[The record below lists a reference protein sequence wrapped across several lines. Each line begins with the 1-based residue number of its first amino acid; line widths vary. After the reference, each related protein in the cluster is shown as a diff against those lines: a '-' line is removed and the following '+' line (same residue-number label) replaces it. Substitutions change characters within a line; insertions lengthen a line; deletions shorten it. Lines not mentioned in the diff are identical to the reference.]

1 MKSNIII
8 NKNNKKNSQLKNG
21 KVNKNSI
28 NNKNE
33 LEINPKCIKLD
44 PSLLYSK
51 RLDNGPITICDNGDS
66 NHICYQN
73 LNNYYNDIFYHK
85 NGVICKMK
93 NIILDPEKSK
103 QSNLIYEGPVDKFT
117 FGFPHLIRGFFN
129 MKCDNPHMI
138 SNYLKYYYYY
148 FKGWNFKYENNKDEK
163 IEELAPGKTIF
174 FLSRN
179 QDSPNL
185 YHGMGDIMATIS
197 MMELFNITEDNV
209 QIVFLES
216 MYLKND
222 PYHEIYKKALSR
234 GGEPIFIKDLKH
246 KYHIS
251 SAIHVPLNW
260 DSPLFIK
267 NIKTTYCKH
276 PTKTYKKLFELI
288 DKYLDIP
295 NYIDSFISDNE
306 IFYYP
311 KLIIDRHNLGVNFI
325 KCVTIQWRRV
335 WPKKRIKQNRL
346 MQNGPDL
353 ADKLA
358 SVLPENILV
367 RLVNT
372 ASLSMS
378 EQISLMRKTD
388 YLVGMHGA
396 GLTLGIF
403 LPFSSIYHEILHKKA
418 WNVVLFL
425 SMMSGHNFYFDV
437 IKGKGNKSG
446 NFQYIFFDENDF
458 VKKVTKHMKDNNY
471 F

>member
-1 MKSNIII
+1 MKNI
-8 NKNNKKNSQLKNG
+8 QLKNG

-33 LEINPKCIKLD
+33 QEINPNCIKLD

-51 RLDNGPITICDNGDS
+51 RLNNGPITICDNGDS

-73 LNNYYNDIFYHK
+73 LNNYYNDIFFHK

-103 QSNLIYEGPVDKFT
+103 QSNLIYDGPVDNFT
-117 FGFPHLIRGFFN
+117 FGFPHLSRGFFN
-129 MKCDNPHMI
+129 MKCDNPNMI
-138 SNYLKYYYYY
+138 SKYLKYYYYY
-148 FKGWNFKYENNKDEK
+148 FKGWNYNYENNKDEK

-216 MYLKND
+216 IYLKYD
-222 PYHEIYKKALSR
+222 PYYDIYKKALSR

-246 KYHIS
+246 KYHIC

-267 NIKTTYCKH
+267 NKKTTYCKH

-306 IFYYP
+306 TFYYP
-311 KLIIDRHNLGVNFI
+311 KLIIDRQNLGVNFI

-335 WPKKRIKQNRL
+335 WPKKRITQNRI

-388 YLVGMHGA
+388 YLVGIHGA

-403 LPFSSIYHEILHKKA
+403 LPFSSIYHEILHKKT

-425 SMMSGHNFYFDV
+425 SMMSGHTFYFDIV
-437 IKGKGNKSG
+437 KGKDNKTGS
-446 NFQYIFFDENDF
+446 FQNIFFDENDF
-458 VKKVTKHMKDNNY
+458 VKKVKKHMKENNY

>member
-1 MKSNIII
+1 MC
-8 NKNNKKNSQLKNG
+8 NNS
-21 KVNKNSI
+21 
-28 NNKNE
+28 
-33 LEINPKCIKLD
+33 
-44 PSLLYSK
+44 
-51 RLDNGPITICDNGDS
+51 
-66 NHICYQN
+66 
-73 LNNYYNDIFYHK
+73 
-85 NGVICKMK
+85 M
-93 NIILDPEKSK
+93 EK
-103 QSNLIYEGPVDKFT
+103 
-117 FGFPHLIRGFFN
+117 
-129 MKCDNPHMI
+129 
-138 SNYLKYYYYY
+138 
-148 FKGWNFKYENNKDEK
+148 
-163 IEELAPGKTIF
+163 
-174 FLSRN
+174 
-179 QDSPNL
+179 
-185 YHGMGDIMATIS
+185 
-197 MMELFNITEDNV
+197 
-209 QIVFLES
+209 
-216 MYLKND
+216 
-222 PYHEIYKKALSR
+222 
-234 GGEPIFIKDLKH
+234 
-246 KYHIS
+246 
-251 SAIHVPLNW
+251 
-260 DSPLFIK
+260 
-267 NIKTTYCKH
+267 
-276 PTKTYKKLFELI
+276 
-288 DKYLDIP
+288 
-295 NYIDSFISDNE
+295 
-306 IFYYP
+306 
-311 KLIIDRHNLGVNFI
+311 
-325 KCVTIQWRRV
+325 V